1 MKRSCLID
9 ELKKI
14 EKLNWKN
21 FGIYGGGWTKKE
33 ISCLGKWLP
42 FWEGEG
48 DCRGRVANP
57 HGFGVPKREKWGKKC
72 FSNGQNERR
81 SFTSVLSSP
90 CQALCLKRDLALLTT
105 EDLGDCCG
113 SDFSVFVGVCFCV
126 LCFVFASSIIF
137 NKNQKSRQEEKRRED
152 VDVRCKKT

>member
-1 MKRSCLID
+1 MD
-9 ELKKI
+9 EKG
-14 EKLNWKN
+14 N
-21 FGIYGGGWTKKE
+21 FLFRQVVAF
-33 ISCLGKWLP
+33 LGRR
-42 FWEGEG
+42 G

-90 CQALCLKRDLALLTT
+90 CEPLCLKRDLALLTT

-113 SDFSVFVGVCFCV
+113 SDFSVFVGVF
-126 LCFVFASSIIF
+126 LCFVFCVCKFNYFQQKPKIKTSGEDRESSIESTPTKNPDKETN
-137 NKNQKSRQEEKRRED
+137 NKKKEIKKPILIEEESRRAI
-152 VDVRCKKT
+152 

>member
-14 EKLNWKN
+14 ELKKFWYLWRRVDEKGN
-21 FGIYGGGWTKKE
+21 FLFRQVVAF
-33 ISCLGKWLP
+33 LGRR
-42 FWEGEG
+42 G

-90 CQALCLKRDLALLTT
+90 CQPLCLKRDLALLTT